1 MRIRTRFLAVFL
13 ASVLCFCLNTAAMAQ
28 ISEYAEGEVLV
39 TLSGSYSVNVFNAN
53 NAAEQTKNI
62 AARMSAVAPAG
73 TKTVTAYNDLSSGSG
88 RTMAHLKSETKT
100 TEELMSEISGKSGV
114 LGVFPNYKRYETSV
128 SLPNDSIHKAA
139 YVFRWGYEASKAVN
153 VWSQG
158 STGSQ
163 DVVAAVVDTGV
174 KYDHRDLI
182 GNMRR
187 VSGLTGDYAELNDAF
202 GAWFTGNNGKTRY
215 KIGDINSSGE
225 TTRTYDEQRIIGYTP
240 YYLNEK
246 YYGDISGHGSHVAG
260 IIGAKGNNGMGI
272 AGMNWNVTIL
282 PVNVFM
288 YDSAKGTGGGAWDSD
303 VIRGLEY
310 INAVNKSSN
319 LRGRVKVVNMS
330 LGGWSPRTGSYSG
343 QNFVY
348 NSINNPYAQ
357 AIKKLGDNG
366 IIVCIAAGNDGQ
378 NINNPTGSYAGKLPF
393 PASFGA
399 LSGISNV
406 IVVGA
411 AQCNFDSKS
420 ITRAGYSNYSNPN
433 KSDGTRYVD
442 IVAPGSDILS
452 TVPLYNINGELRV
465 ARYTNGEPL
474 PDVYQVLVDK
484 QNDSY
489 PGYQFMQGT
498 SMAAP
503 MVTGAVALLCAK
515 YPTASVK
522 EIKDMFFSGANP
534 KILKTG
540 ISTYGFL
547 DVESSVKRG
556 ASIKLKEAKSKS
568 SLGMTTLALSPAFD
582 EMNMDFEVSQDIKDL
597 NLFAMT
603 ESEDELYYVDYDL
616 AYDIA
621 DKLTSNEYDEFY
633 GVESLPL
640 FSLAS
645 ADANNFTSGDMVPVT
660 FELEAE
666 WFGGTVGEL
675 RMAKAPKSALS
686 SDALPLTYTM
696 SADSK
701 VDGTFCVSADGHIL
715 SPDTEISSDDTDVYE
730 VTIFTKDNGAFDLN
744 QASGKI
750 LNATVL
756 YNVIAAQ
763 DEEVSVD
770 VVSPEILPEDI
781 IGEYVYKEHKSSG
794 SGGCNAGFAAMAL
807 LAFIPVVLRKKK

>member
-1 MRIRTRFLAVFL
+1 
-13 ASVLCFCLNTAAMAQ
+13 MAQ

-62 AARMSAVAPAG
+62 ANRMSAVAPAG

-100 TEELMSEISGKSGV
+100 TEQLMSEIAGKSGV
-114 LGVFPNYKRYETSV
+114 VGVFPNYKRYETAA
-128 SLPNDSIHKAA
+128 PNDTLYNAA
-139 YVFRWGYEASKAVN
+139 PVFRWGYEQSKAVN

-163 DVVAAVVDTGV
+163 DVVVAVVDTGV

-182 GNMRR
+182 GNMRQ
-187 VSGLTGDYAELNDAF
+187 VSGLKGDYADLNNAF
-202 GAWFTGNNGKTRY
+202 GAWFTGKNTGEKY
-215 KIGDINSSGE
+215 KIGDINSSGG
-225 TTRTYDEQRIIGYTP
+225 TTRTYDEQRIMGYTP

-260 IIGAKGNNGMGI
+260 IIGAKGNNVIGV

-288 YDSAKGTGGGAWDSD
+288 YDSAKGEGGGAWDSD

-310 INAVNKSSN
+310 INAVNTSSN
-319 LRGRVKVVNMS
+319 LKGRVKVVNMS
-330 LGGWSPRTGSYSG
+330 LGGWSLKTGRYSD
-343 QNFVY
+343 QTFVY

-366 IIVCIAAGNDGQ
+366 IIVCIAAGNEGQ
-378 NINNPTGSYAGKLPF
+378 NINNPTGVYAGKLPF
-393 PASFGA
+393 PASFGT
-399 LSGISNV
+399 LPGISNV
-406 IVVGA
+406 ITVGA

-420 ITRAGYSNYSNPN
+420 ITRASYSNYSNPN

-442 IVAPGSDILS
+442 IVAPGSDIFS
-452 TVPLYNINGELRV
+452 TVPLYNIKGELRV

-474 PDVYQVLVDK
+474 PDIYQVLVDK
-484 QNDSY
+484 QNGSY

-515 YPTASVK
+515 YSTASVK
-522 EIKDMFFSGANP
+522 EIKDMLFSGANP

-556 ASIKLKEAKSKS
+556 ASIKLKEAAS
-568 SLGMTTLALSPAFD
+568 TTSGAATFALSAAFD
-582 EMNMDFEVSQDIKDL
+582 EMNMDFDVEEDIESL
-597 NLFAMT
+597 GLSAMV
-603 ESEDELYYVDYDL
+603 ESEDELYYVSYDL

-621 DKLTSNEYDEFY
+621 DKLTPNSADEFY

-640 FSLAS
+640 FSLTS
-645 ADANNFTSGDMVPVT
+645 ADGNNFTSGDMVPVT

-686 SDALPLTYTM
+686 SDALPLAYTM
-696 SADSK
+696 SADSD

-715 SPDTEISSDDTDVYE
+715 STDTEISSDDTYVYE

-744 QASGKI
+744 PASGKI

-763 DEEVSVD
+763 NEESD
-770 VVSPEILPEDI
+770 IDDPVSPEILPDD
-781 IGEYVYKEHKSSG
+781 IGEYVYEGYKSHGG
-794 SGGCNAGFAAMAL
+794 SGGCNAGFAAVAL
-807 LAFIPVVLRKKK
+807 LAFIPVVLRRRK

>member
-1 MRIRTRFLAVFL
+1 
-13 ASVLCFCLNTAAMAQ
+13 MAQ

-39 TLSGSYSVNVFNAN
+39 TLSGSYSVNVFNTN

-73 TKTVTAYNDLSSGSG
+73 TKTVTAYNDLSSGGG

-100 TEELMSEISGKSGV
+100 TEQLMSEISGKSGV
-114 LGVFPNYKRYETSV
+114 VGVFPNYKRYETAA
-128 SLPNDSIHKAA
+128 PNDTLYNAA
-139 YVFRWGYEASKAVN
+139 PVFRWGYEQSKAVN

-163 DVVAAVVDTGV
+163 DVVVAVVDTGV

-182 GNMRR
+182 GNMRQ
-187 VSGLTGDYAELNDAF
+187 VSGLKGDYADLNDAF
-202 GAWFTGNNGKTRY
+202 GAWFTGKNTGEKY
-215 KIGDINSSGE
+215 KIGDINSSGG
-225 TTRTYDEQRIIGYTP
+225 TTRTYDEQRIMGYTP

-260 IIGAKGNNGMGI
+260 IIGAKGNNVIGV

-288 YDSAKGTGGGAWDSD
+288 YDSAKGEGGGAWDSD

-310 INAVNKSSN
+310 VYAVNTSSN
-319 LRGRVKVVNMS
+319 LKGRVKVVNMS

-378 NINNPTGSYAGKLPF
+378 NINNPTGGYAGKLPF

-399 LSGISNV
+399 LPGIDNV
-406 IVVGA
+406 ISVGA
-411 AQCNFDSKS
+411 AQCNFDSNR
-420 ITRAGYSNYSNPN
+420 ITRAGYSNYSNPSN
-433 KSDGTRYVD
+433 TTGTDKTRYVD
-442 IVAPGSDILS
+442 IVAPGSDIFS
-452 TVPLYNINGELRV
+452 TVPLYNIKGELRV

-474 PDVYQVLVDK
+474 PDAYQVLVDK
-484 QNDSY
+484 KNDSY

-503 MVTGAVALLCAK
+503 MVTGAAALLCAK

-522 EIKDMFFSGANP
+522 EIKDMLFSGANP

-556 ASIKLKEAKSKS
+556 GSIKLKEAAS
-568 SLGMTTLALSPAFD
+568 TTSGATTFALSAAFD
-582 EMNMDFEVSQDIKDL
+582 EMNMDFDVSQDIKDL
-597 NLFAMT
+597 GLSAMV
-603 ESEDELYYVDYDL
+603 ESDDGLLYYVSYDL
-616 AYDIA
+616 AYDMA
-621 DKLTSNEYDEFY
+621 DKLTGNEYDEFY
-633 GVESLPL
+633 GIESLPL

-645 ADANNFTSGDMVPVT
+645 ADANNFKSGDIVPVT

-666 WFGGTVGEL
+666 WFGDTVGEL
-675 RMAKAPKSALS
+675 RMAAPKSTLS

-696 SADSK
+696 NADSD

-744 QASGKI
+744 PASGKI

-763 DEEVSVD
+763 DKESD
-770 VVSPEILPEDI
+770 IDDPVSPEILPDD
-781 IGEYVYKEHKSSG
+781 IGEYVYEGYKSRGG

-807 LAFIPVVLRKKK
+807 LAVIPIVLRRKK